1 MICRHGGLTSV
12 RHNEIRDL
20 TADWLDKV
28 CHDVAIEPPFQRLTG
43 ETIVPTTANW
53 QDEANADIHAWGRR
67 QGAFFDF
74 RVFHQM
80 HLVIEIQLFQLSIG
94 IMSRRRRGHMVIVY
108 KRLKRPLLPLYFLRP
123 LGVWVRRQL
132 FSTVDLLICCPT
144 RTIFCIV
151 QLWPG

>member
-1 MICRHGGLTSV
+1 MICCHGGLTSV

-53 QDEANADIHAWGRR
+53 QDEAHADIHARGFWGRR

-80 HLVIEIQLFQLSIG
+80 HLVIEIQLF
-94 IMSRRRRGHMVIVY
+94 
-108 KRLKRPLLPLYFLRP
+108 
-123 LGVWVRRQL
+123 
-132 FSTVDLLICCPT
+132 
-144 RTIFCIV
+144 
-151 QLWPG
+151 